1 MLRAW
6 VAIGLIALLSAC
18 ASGSPPPKPTPLGPN
33 EALIGVR
40 QAWAVQIG
48 PIGFPLEVKAQGS
61 TVLVASSDGTVAAL
75 DARTGRDLWR
85 VALHQPVAAGVG
97 SDGRLVAVVTADNYL
112 VALQDGHELWRQ
124 LLESHVYTAPYVA
137 GGRVFVLA
145 GDRAVSAYD
154 GQSGRRLWLQ
164 KPPVQPLALRQAG
177 VITSADDTLV
187 IGLSGRLVGL
197 NPADGSIRWDALIGA
212 LRGTNDI
219 ERLSDLV
226 APVARLGG
234 EICARAYQAAVG
246 CVDTT
251 NGQLEWSQKADGA
264 TGVAGDDRFIYGTE
278 SDGKVVAWRRG
289 GGEAGWSTNRL
300 LNRGLTAPLV
310 LGRSVVV
317 GDYAGYVHLLS
328 RADGSELTWVATD
341 GSAIAATPVAAD
353 NTLIVV
359 TRHGGVYGFQPE

>member
-1 MLRAW
+1 M
-6 VAIGLIALLSAC
+6 IALLSAC
-18 ASGSPPPKPTPLGPN
+18 STGSPPPKPTPLGPN

-40 QAWAVQIG
+40 QAWAAQIG
-48 PIGFPLEVKAQGS
+48 PVGFPLEVKVEGNS
-61 TVLVASSDGTVAAL
+61 VLLASSDGTVAAL
-75 DARTGRDLWR
+75 DARTGHELWR

-97 SDGRLVAVVTADNYL
+97 SDGRLVAVVTADNHL
-112 VALQDGHELWRQ
+112 VALQDGHELWRR
-124 LLESHVYTAPYVA
+124 LLESHVFTAPLVA
-137 GGRVFVLA
+137 GARVFVLA

-154 GQSGRRLWLQ
+154 GQSGRRLWQQ
-164 KPPVQPLALRQAG
+164 KPPAQSLVLRQAG
-177 VITSADDTLV
+177 VITSAGDTLL

-197 NPADGSIRWDALIGA
+197 NPADGSLRWDALIGA

-226 APVARLGG
+226 APVARLGS

-246 CVDTT
+246 CVDTA

-264 TGVAGDDRFIYGTE
+264 TGLAGDERFIYGTE
-278 SDGKVVAWRRG
+278 SDGKVIAWRRE
-289 GGEAGWSTNRL
+289 GGEQAWSTNRL
-300 LNRGLTAPLV
+300 LYRGLTAPLV

-328 RADGSELTWVATD
+328 RVDGSPLTWLATD

-359 TRHGGVYGFQPE
+359 TRRGGVYGFRPE